1 VIAEQPTTAWRPTGR
16 VCRMAGAEVEKVCAE
31 LLDGISTRPTDLRS
45 VGLRLNVRAIRER
58 PELPFAGL
66 LDARPD
72 GILEVAH
79 APAAAP
85 AFTIAHELGHAYL
98 RAAALRVESE
108 ERFCDRFAAALLM
121 PAALIREDLASRL
134 TIQRLRSLART
145 YEVSLSAITVRA
157 ASFVTLGAVAAD
169 RRGML
174 WRVGT
179 IKSWDA
185 FVGEHVAEVLDSP
198 DLLRRRVWRETKH
211 GLVPWIL
218 EGERLRRSTSAFL
231 LLTPSL

>member
-1 VIAEQPTTAWRPTGR
+1 MTDAEIE
-16 VCRMAGAEVEKVCAE
+16 GACAE
-31 LLDGISTRPTDLRS
+31 LLDGISTRPTDLRL
-45 VGLRLNVRAIRER
+45 VGARLNVAAIRER

-72 GILEVAH
+72 GTLEVGH
-79 APAAAP
+79 APAPAP

-98 RAAALRVESE
+98 RAAGRTVDQE

-121 PAALIREDLASRL
+121 PAELMHEDLAGAL
-134 TIQRLRSLART
+134 TIQRLRSLARM
-145 YEVSLSAITVRA
+145 YEVSISAITVRA
-157 ASFVTLGAVAAD
+157 ASFTTLGAVAAD

-185 FVGEHVAEVLDSP
+185 FVAESVAEVLDSP
-198 DLLRRRVWRETKH
+198 DPLRRRVWRRTTH
-211 GLVPWIL
+211 GLTPWIL
-218 EGERLRRSTSAFL
+218 EGERLRRSMSAFL
-231 LLTPSL
+231 LVTPTL

>member
-1 VIAEQPTTAWRPTGR
+1 MTDAEI
-16 VCRMAGAEVEKVCAE
+16 EEVCAE
-31 LLDGISTRPTDLRS
+31 LLDGISTRPTDLCS
-45 VGLRLNVRAIRER
+45 VAGRLNVAAIRER
-58 PELPFAGL
+58 PDLPFAGL

-72 GILEVAH
+72 GTLEVGH
-79 APAAAP
+79 APVPAP

-98 RAAALRVESE
+98 RAAGRSVENE

-121 PAALIREDLASRL
+121 PAELIREDLAARL
-134 TIQRLRSLART
+134 TIQRLRSLARL
-145 YEVSLSAITVRA
+145 YEVSIAAITVRT
-157 ASFVTLGAVAAD
+157 ASFGTLGAVAAD

-185 FVGEHVAEVLDSP
+185 FVSGHVAEVLDSP
-198 DLLRRRVWRETKH
+198 DPLRRRVWRKTTH

-231 LLTPSL
+231 LVTPTL